1 MLICCTIAIN
11 LNKEVYM
18 KGATLADAA
27 IMNTE
32 VLYEQ
37 IEQLR
42 AENQNLV
49 IENKLLKAM
58 IGE

>member
-1 MLICCTIAIN
+1 
-11 LNKEVYM
+11 M

-27 IMNTE
+27 IMNTD

-42 AENQNLV
+42 DENRKLQIENQ
-49 IENKLLKAM
+49 LLQAFYSK
-58 IGE
+58 GKEQEL